1 MQLSTRDFGVVDVKE
16 QDIIEFTEPMFGFD
30 EYRRY
35 VMLCDEEIGNHFA
48 WLQSTDDPDLCFLL
62 ADPELAKPSYREAVP
77 QKALANLGEAAAYEC
92 WVVMVVPE
100 ENFSEATVNLKSP
113 VIINTENRHAAQI
126 ILDEDYPIR
135 CPLNRK
141 EEKPSC

>member
-16 QDIIEFTEPMFGFD
+16 QDIIEFTQPMFGFD

-48 WLQSTDDPDLCFLL
+48 WLQSTDDPELCFLL
-62 ADPELAKPSYREAVP
+62 ADPELARPAYRQAIP
-77 QKALANLGEAAAYEC
+77 QKALSDLGEAAAYEC

-100 ENFSEATVNLKSP
+100 ENFAQATVNLKSP
-113 VIINTENRHAAQI
+113 VLINTENRHAAQI

-141 EEKPSC
+141 DEQ